1 MQTILSKT
9 TTKNALI
16 LDPEFKA
23 REILRRFLDVLP
35 EVQVKGCFD
44 RPVKVVKYA
53 RDIEPDIV
61 FIALELIKDMNEIEW
76 LMELSKHTNIIITAY
91 YFDPLLEQLEEYTA
105 GYLFKPIDLEE
116 LKDKVRVTC

>member
-1 MQTILSKT
+1 MQTIFSKSKT
-9 TTKNALI
+9 KSALI

-44 RPVKVVKYA
+44 RSYKVVKYA
-53 RDIEPDIV
+53 RDIEPDVI
-61 FIALELIKDMNEIEW
+61 FIALELIKDMDETEW
-76 LMELSKHTNIIITAY
+76 VVELSKHTKIIVTAY

-116 LKDKVRVTC
+116 LKDKLRE